1 VVVTPPYSAIEGLA
15 WRPDGNELLYS
26 AYEIGTAYVVRGVTL
41 AGRRRVA
48 VAGPGVLTVQDVSRS
63 GQVLLTRDDVPFRM
77 MLRGPGASAEADLS
91 WLDLSL
97 APKLSRDGSLLA
109 FTNGGTDAG
118 PNYDVMLRTTAAGQ
132 VARLGEGE
140 AAAFSPDGKW
150 LLAFVPSASPKLVLY
165 PARTGTERPIPI
177 GPFESIGSADWFPD
191 GRSIL
196 FCGNRATEASR
207 CWAQPLAGGTAR
219 AVTPPGT
226 SAGFVSP
233 DGKDVVAFGPSLGHR
248 RYPAEGGSGTG
259 SAVPG
264 LSFTDAVVRWSPDG
278 RALIVA
284 GASSGTMDRVD
295 LATGRR
301 EPVATLGTE
310 RPGGRWRPIFYA
322 MADDPHVY
330 AYVAAKY
337 LSEIFTVDGVH

>member
-1 VVVTPPYSAIEGLA
+1 M
-15 WRPDGNELLYS
+15 
-26 AYEIGTAYVVRGVTL
+26 
-41 AGRRRVA
+41 
-48 VAGPGVLTVQDVSRS
+48 
-63 GQVLLTRDDVPFRM
+63 LLTRDDIPFRM
-77 MLRGPGASAEADLS
+77 TLRGPGASAEADVS

-109 FTNGGTDAG
+109 FTNGGIDAG
-118 PNYDVMLRTTAAGQ
+118 PNYDVMLRNTAGGQ

-191 GRSIL
+191 GRSVL
-196 FCGNRATEASR
+196 FCGNRATEAY
-207 CWAQPLAGGTAR
+207 PLLGPAAGRRGRAGGHAAGHQRGIRFAGWKGCRGVRSVPGPPPVSGRRGERHRERRSRALVHRPGRSLEPRWAR
-219 AVTPPGT
+219 PHRRGCE
-226 SAGFVSP
+226 
-233 DGKDVVAFGPSLGHR
+233 LGHHG
-248 RYPAEGGSGTG
+248 PGG
-259 SAVPG
+259 
-264 LSFTDAVVRWSPDG
+264 
-278 RALIVA
+278 
-284 GASSGTMDRVD
+284 

-337 LSEIFTVDGVH
+337 LSEIFTVDGVR